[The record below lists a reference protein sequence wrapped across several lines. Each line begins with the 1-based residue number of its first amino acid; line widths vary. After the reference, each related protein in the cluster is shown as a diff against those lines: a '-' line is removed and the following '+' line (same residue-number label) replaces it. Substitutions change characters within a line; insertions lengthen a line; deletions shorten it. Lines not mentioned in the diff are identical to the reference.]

1 MGGERKTWGIL
12 EMAKAKKISIVAP
25 LPRYI
30 MPDESEP
37 EYGAILEQLQDYRKS
52 QIGSSYYYI
61 RAGDDRCCL
70 CRIVHGGGKVFFHE
84 MVDHHKHG
92 ISDEDIEES
101 LKMDTGSFT
110 LPGHYHISPRIEQK
124 LRALYGH

>member
-1 MGGERKTWGIL
+1 MVRVKRERWGK
-12 EMAKAKKISIVAP
+12 EMPKAKRITGMDP

-37 EYGAILEQLQDYRKS
+37 EYEIILKQLQDYRKS
-52 QIGSSYYYI
+52 LIGKSYYYI
-61 RAGDDRCCL
+61 RAGDEGCYL

-84 MVDHHKHG
+84 IVDHRQEG

-101 LKMDTGSFT
+101 VKMDTGSFT
-110 LPGHYHISPRIEQK
+110 LPGHYHISPHIEMK
-124 LRALYGH
+124 LRALYDI

>member
-1 MGGERKTWGIL
+1 MPKVKT
-12 EMAKAKKISIVAP
+12 ISGMDP

-37 EYGAILEQLQDYRKS
+37 EYGTILEQLQDHRKS
-52 QIGSSYYYI
+52 QVGSSYYYV

-84 MVDHHKHG
+84 MMDHHKYG

-101 LKMDTGSFT
+101 LRMDTGSFT

-124 LRALYGH
+124 LRVLYDI

>member
-1 MGGERKTWGIL
+1 MPT
-12 EMAKAKKISIVAP
+12 AKKMTGLAP
-25 LPRYI
+25 LPHYI

-37 EYGAILEQLQDYRKS
+37 GYELILEQVQDYRKS
-52 QIGSSYYYI
+52 LIGSSYYYI
-61 RAGDDRCCL
+61 RAGEECNYL

-101 LKMDTGSFT
+101 VKKDTGTFT
-110 LPGHYHISPRIEQK
+110 LPGLFPISPHIEQK
-124 LRALYGH
+124 LRILYDI

>member
-1 MGGERKTWGIL
+1 MPKV
-12 EMAKAKKISIVAP
+12 KKISGAAP
-25 LPRYI
+25 LPHYV

-37 EYGAILEQLQDYRKS
+37 DYELILEQLQDYRKS
-52 QIGSSYYYI
+52 LIGSSYFYI

-70 CRIVHGGGKVFFHE
+70 CRIVHGAGKVFFHE

-101 LKMDTGSFT
+101 VKFDNGSFS
-110 LPGHYHISPRIEQK
+110 LPGHYHISPRIETK
-124 LRALYGH
+124 LRVLYDI